1 MRIWLF
7 AFRDYDTNWTYPHLT
22 RNGAILRGVK
32 QMYKWIKDVG
42 VEDELEDEKEFF
54 EGVKVLIDKE
64 HPDSKTVLEYY
75 ENLKEIGWENE
86 WFWVELED
94 KTLHP

>member
-1 MRIWLF
+1 MRIWLIT
-7 AFRDYDTNWTYPHLT
+7 FRDYDTSWTYPHLT
-22 RNGAILRGVK
+22 VNGAILRGVK
-32 QMYKWIKDVG
+32 DMYKWIKDVG
-42 VEDELEDEKEFF
+42 VEDELEVEKGFLEDL
-54 EGVKVLIDKE
+54 KVLIDKE
-64 HPDSKTVLEYY
+64 YPDSKVVLEYY

>member
-7 AFRDYDTNWTYPHLT
+7 NFRDYDTNWTYPHIT
-22 RNGAILRGVK
+22 RNGAIFTGVK

-42 VEDELEDEKEFF
+42 VEDEVEDEKELF
-54 EGVKVLIDKE
+54 ENVEALIDKE
-64 HPDSKTVLEYY
+64 YPDCEAVLECY

-94 KTLHP
+94 KILHP

>member
-7 AFRDYDTNWTYPHLT
+7 TFRDYDQNWSYPHLT
-22 RNGAILRGVK
+22 RNGAMLRGVK
-32 QMYKWIKDVG
+32 NMYKWIQDVG
-42 VEDELEDEKEFF
+42 VEDEVEDEKQFF
-54 EGVKVLIDKE
+54 EDVEVLIDE
-64 HPDSKTVLEYY
+64 EYPDSEAVLECY

>member
-7 AFRDYDTNWTYPHLT
+7 TFRDYDTSWTYPHLT
-22 RNGAILRGVK
+22 VNGAILRGVK
-32 QMYKWIKDVG
+32 KMYKWIEDVG
-42 VEDELEDEKEFF
+42 VEDELEVEKGFLEDL
-54 EGVKVLIDKE
+54 KALIDKE
-64 HPDSKTVLEYY
+64 YPDSKAVLEYY

>member
-7 AFRDYDTNWTYPHLT
+7 NFRDYDTNWTYPHLT

-42 VEDELEDEKEFF
+42 VEDEVEDEKEFF
-54 EGVKVLIDKE
+54 EDVEVLIDKE
-64 HPDSKTVLEYY
+64 YPDSEAVLECY

>member
-7 AFRDYDTNWTYPHLT
+7 TFRDYDTSWTYPHLT
-22 RNGAILRGVK
+22 VNGAILRGVK
-32 QMYKWIKDVG
+32 NMYEWIKDVG
-42 VEDELEDEKEFF
+42 VEDELEVEKGFLEDLKAL
-54 EGVKVLIDKE
+54 VDKE